1 MQDWVRKLLSHRRLV
16 GAVRRQ
22 YLSSHRPISNA
33 GLSARGND
41 DQAKGWHV
49 NESSNGLFS
58 DLSASEPVVDA
69 KSAEQLAA
77 ERETAAAERSNTD
90 TAEQRQSQLFSG

>member
-1 MQDWVRKLLSHRRLV
+1 M
-16 GAVRRQ
+16 
-22 YLSSHRPISNA
+22 
-33 GLSARGND
+33 
-41 DQAKGWHV
+41 

-69 KSAEQLAA
+69 KSSYQLAA

>member
-1 MQDWVRKLLSHRRLV
+1 M
-16 GAVRRQ
+16 
-22 YLSSHRPISNA
+22 
-33 GLSARGND
+33 
-41 DQAKGWHV
+41 
-49 NESSNGLFS
+49 NESSSGLFS

-90 TAEQRQSQLFSG
+90 TAEQLRLPLFSG

>member
-1 MQDWVRKLLSHRRLV
+1 M
-16 GAVRRQ
+16 
-22 YLSSHRPISNA
+22 
-33 GLSARGND
+33 
-41 DQAKGWHV
+41 
-49 NESSNGLFS
+49 NESNSGLFS